1 MESELLSLKW
11 NNHRTTFLHVIGTLR
26 SKASYTDVTLACDG
40 KFYPV
45 HKLVLSTCSEYFGAI
60 FERTP
65 CKSPVIVLKDIE
77 CKNLEFL
84 LDYMY
89 IGEVNVRQNELAA
102 LIKAAECLKIKGLA
116 VPDEEPSVNTFPKNI
131 RSDSQRESSPPAKR
145 RRNVQSGSELEGK
158 RESSETSNNTGLEKG
173 PSKDLG
179 ECPLDD
185 GISPI
190 KLEPLDDAE
199 VSNFITNSNS
209 TGVNNEKISDEGGGG
224 GCESSKEDST
234 TDIKEFFN
242 AKVESEESVH
252 MGEYSSSEFA
262 GPSGVQNVSD

>member
-26 SKASYTDVTLACDG
+26 SKASYTDATLACDG

-116 VPDEEPSVNTFPKNI
+116 VPDEEPSV
-131 RSDSQRESSPPAKR
+131 
-145 RRNVQSGSELEGK
+145 
-158 RESSETSNNTGLEKG
+158 
-173 PSKDLG
+173 
-179 ECPLDD
+179 
-185 GISPI
+185 
-190 KLEPLDDAE
+190 
-199 VSNFITNSNS
+199 
-209 TGVNNEKISDEGGGG
+209 
-224 GCESSKEDST
+224 
-234 TDIKEFFN
+234 
-242 AKVESEESVH
+242 
-252 MGEYSSSEFA
+252 
-262 GPSGVQNVSD
+262 